1 MLMVEIAV
9 FLGIAGAA
17 FGSFID
23 AITWRLHTKRN
34 FVSDRSECEY
44 CHHKLAPIDLIPIV
58 SWLSLG
64 GKCRYC
70 HKPITPLAPLTELA
84 MALIFVASYLYWP
97 LGFGSWQADVLFGFW
112 LAYVVMLGIL
122 FVYDLRWLLLPD
134 VIVVPLIV
142 LGFIDAI
149 VQTSLMP
156 GGTVV
161 DLSSHIVLG
170 VAAMAGLYW
179 VLFMVSKGKW
189 VGFGDIKLAVFMG
202 AVLGWQK
209 TLLVLMLANVI
220 GLLIVLP
227 GLLTKKL
234 TAKSRVPFGPFL
246 IVAFIVVGLAGDR
259 LIEWY
264 VGTFI
269 AV

>member
-1 MLMVEIAV
+1 MVEIAV

-34 FVSDRSECEY
+34 FISDRSECEH
-44 CHHKLAPIDLIPIV
+44 CHHKLGPWDLIPIF
-58 SWLSLG
+58 SWVLLG

-70 HKPITPLAPLTELA
+70 GKPITPLAPLTELA
-84 MALIFVASYLYWP
+84 LAAIFVLSYVYWP
-97 LGFGSWQADVLFGFW
+97 LGFASWQAVTLFVLW
-112 LAYVVMLGIL
+112 LIYMVMLGIL

-134 VIVVPLIV
+134 VLVVPLIA
-142 LGFIDAI
+142 LGFVDATI
-149 VQTSLMP
+149 WNNLYDGNLVS
-156 GGTVV
+156 
-161 DLSSHIVLG
+161 LSSHIVLG

-179 VLFMVSKGKW
+179 VLYMVSKGKW

-209 TLLVLMLANVI
+209 TLLLLMLANFI
-220 GLLIVLP
+220 GLLVVLP

-234 TAKSRVPFGPFL
+234 TPTSRVPFGPFM
-246 IVAFIVVGLAGDR
+246 IVAFVIVGLAGDR
-259 LIEWY
+259 LIDWY
-264 VGTFI
+264 IRTFVGI
-269 AV
+269 